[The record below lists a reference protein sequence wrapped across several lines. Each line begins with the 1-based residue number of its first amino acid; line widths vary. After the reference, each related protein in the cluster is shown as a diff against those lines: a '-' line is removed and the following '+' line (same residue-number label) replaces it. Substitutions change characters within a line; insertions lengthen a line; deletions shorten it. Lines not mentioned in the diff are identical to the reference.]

1 MTFAAL
7 SAFAEEFL
15 ALRQAVAR
23 RDPHQ
28 NGRDR
33 RGLKHREKLLRS
45 FIAYW
50 HEQGDPWPI
59 HSSVLLDWV
68 AVGSDRQHPYRDQRR
83 FYVVR
88 AFLLQVRVFE
98 PATEIPDNIFQ
109 PLYRRRTP
117 HLFSDQD
124 TIRLIDAV
132 AQVRPCGILRQLTFS
147 TLLGLLASTGL
158 RVGEAIGLTVE
169 DARVDATPPHLLIH
183 ESKFGKSRYVVLHPS
198 TAEHLRTYLGKREE
212 MLRGRQ
218 AQQFFINRKGGRLDY
233 NSQRLA
239 FVRVLRLAGI
249 ESVPGQRGPSL
260 HSFRHTFAVKRLTL
274 WHRERRE
281 VQQLLPHLAVY
292 LGHLGPEN
300 TYWYVSSTPELLLE
314 ASTRFERQHT
324 DEEVGR

>member
-1 MTFAAL
+1 MNFAAL

-23 RDPHQ
+23 RDPHR

-59 HSSVLLDWV
+59 RSSVLLDWV

-83 FYVVR
+83 FYVAR
-88 AFLLQVRVFE
+88 ALLLQVRVFE
-98 PATEIPDNIFQ
+98 PATEIPDNIFK
-109 PLYRRRTP
+109 PLYRRRAP

-124 TIRLIDAV
+124 IVRLIDAV
-132 AQVRPCGILRQLTFS
+132 AQVRPCGNMRPLTFS

-158 RVGEAIGLTVE
+158 RIGEAINLTME
-169 DARVDATPPHLLIH
+169 DARLDAAPPHLLIH

-198 TAEHLRTYLGKREE
+198 TAEQLRIYRSTRTEI
-212 MLRGRQ
+212 LRGKQ
-218 AQQFFINRKGGRLDY
+218 VQPFFINRKGGRLDY

-239 FVRVLRLAGI
+239 FVSFSASPASRPYPVNVDHRCIPSVTRLPSTDSPSGI
-249 ESVPGQRGPSL
+249 ASDATCNSSCPISPFISAISV
-260 HSFRHTFAVKRLTL
+260 
-274 WHRERRE
+274 RR
-281 VQQLLPHLAVY
+281 
-292 LGHLGPEN
+292 
-300 TYWYVSSTPELLLE
+300 TP
-314 ASTRFERQHT
+314 T
-324 DEEVGR
+324 GM